1 MKFLLLYSKGE
12 AGKISLMP
20 TEKEYTP
27 KQAMSIQAH
36 PDDQD
41 FTVAG
46 TLAKWAKAGCQIVSV
61 LITSGDSGSNS
72 IEHNADYKPKLAQLR
87 EDEQLAANKVLGIQQ
102 TVFLRYPDGELVA
115 TLELR
120 KDLTRLIRQ
129 YKPDV
134 VVTGDPSGWFYG
146 NEYINHPDH
155 RAAAEAATYAVF
167 PSAGTRLI
175 FPELLSAGF
184 EPHEVKRLYI
194 HGNEKPD
201 TWVDIRETID
211 IKIEALKKHVSQ
223 GDTHDVDNWMR
234 EWAREEGKDQ
244 GIEFSESYRV
254 MILKKEE
261 DKG

>member
-1 MKFLLLYSKGE
+1 MT
-12 AGKISLMP
+12 
-20 TEKEYTP
+20 TEKEYIP
-27 KQAMSIQAH
+27 KRAMSIQAH

-46 TLAKWAKAGCQIVSV
+46 TLAKWTRAGCQIVSV
-61 LITSGDSGSNS
+61 LITSGDSGSNR
-72 IEHNADYKPKLAQLR
+72 IEHDAEYKPKLARLR
-87 EDEQLAANKVLGIQQ
+87 EDEQLAANKTLGIQQ
-102 TVFLRYPDGELVA
+102 TVFLHYPDGELTA

-129 YKPDV
+129 HKPDV
-134 VVTGDPSGWFYG
+134 VITGDPSGWFYG

-175 FPELLSAGF
+175 FPDLLSAGY

-201 TWVDIRETID
+201 TWVDIGETID
-211 IKIEALKKHVSQ
+211 IKITALKKHVSQ
-223 GDTHDVDNWMR
+223 GDTHDVDHRMR
-234 EWAREEGKDQ
+234 AWAQQEGKTEGLD
-244 GIEFSESYRV
+244 FAESYRV

-261 DKG
+261 GQA

>member
-1 MKFLLLYSKGE
+1 
-12 AGKISLMP
+12 
-20 TEKEYTP
+20 
-27 KQAMSIQAH
+27 MSIQAH

-46 TLAKWAKAGCQIVSV
+46 TLAKWARAGCEIVSV

-72 IEHNADYKPKLAQLR
+72 VEHNADYKPKLAHLR
-87 EDEQLAANKVLGIQQ
+87 EDEQLAANKVLGIKQ

-129 YKPDV
+129 HKPDI

-175 FPELLSAGF
+175 FPDLLSAGY
-184 EPHEVKRLYI
+184 EPHNVKRLYI
-194 HGNEKPD
+194 HGNEKSD
-201 TWVDIRETID
+201 TWVDISETID

-223 GDTHDVDNWMR
+223 IDTHEVDKWMY
-234 EWAREEGKDQ
+234 EWAEEAGKQ
-244 GIEFSESYRV
+244 KGIKYAEAYRV
-254 MILKKEE
+254 MILQDEK